1 MGQSG
6 LNPLPKRKGQSS
18 VELLVIVAIGLSA
31 LLAFF
36 ALSQDKLAETRT
48 ALALAE
54 AKETVE
60 LLAKAADTV
69 YSEGVN
75 STRKVYVTI
84 PEGTNFTRSS
94 ISGKTLLLSLRV
106 PGGYTDVSART
117 EGAVFGS
124 WPIAPG
130 SYYLTVTSYEGTVG
144 VGTSILQISPTAL
157 YVEMRSDSSVQRN
170 VSIVNFGQNPLSV
183 SGTLSW
189 SEIDAT
195 FENLTILDFP
205 LASGEGKNLTFEI
218 NSSFNAIGTFSGL
231 LELSAGG
238 EEYSIPLTVHV
249 PGASGAS
256 GGTANVS
263 YIVVETFK
271 EASCSTEKLIF
282 EGPANTTIYGT
293 GWPIGATL
301 NYGIHNSTG
310 QVASGTAVVN
320 STGGVSIV
328 WSPAGRPSGTYSA
341 NFTDPISSNSMRG
354 AFFSVGAC

>member
-1 MGQSG
+1 MGQSS

-106 PGGYTDVSART
+106 PGGYTDASART

-130 SYYLTVTSYEGTVG
+130 SYYLTVTSYEGAVG

-157 YVEMRSDSSVQRN
+157 YVEMQSDSSVQRN
-170 VSIVNFGQNPLSV
+170 VSILNFGQNSLDVEGS
-183 SGTLSW
+183 LLW
-189 SEIDAT
+189 SETDVTI
-195 FENLTILDFP
+195 ENLTALSFSLP
-205 LASGEGKNLTFEI
+205 SGNGENITLEI
-218 NSSFNAIGTFSGL
+218 NSSFNAIGTFSGIL
-231 LELSAGG
+231 DLSAGG

-249 PGASGAS
+249 PGASGT
-256 GGTANVS
+256 GTGTANVS

-271 EASCSTEKLIF
+271 DSSCSTEKLIF
-282 EGPANTTIYGT
+282 EGPENTTIYGE

-310 QVASGTAVVN
+310 QVSSGTTVVN
-320 STGGVSIV
+320 STGGINLV
-328 WSPAGRPSGTYSA
+328 WSPAGLPAGEYSA
-341 NFTDPISSNSMRG
+341 NLTDPVSSNSMRG